1 MLGVIS
7 LPFTLFVTDFAGGVL
22 LIALVG
28 ASVAGYY
35 LFPYII
41 YADFANVDEILTGE
55 GRAGFYTSFP
65 SIPLN
70 LMQAFSG
77 FMWGV
82 IFSLP
87 EIIQV
92 PSEPT
97 SFVSQGYLF
106 WGPFAA
112 VFLLLSVLVLFKT
125 NLDPDFESLKG
136 KPTSETIPTSAK

>member
-1 MLGVIS
+1 MLGVLS
-7 LPFTLFVTDFAGGVL
+7 LPFTMFVTDFTGGVF

-35 LFPYII
+35 LLPYII
-41 YADFANVDEILTGE
+41 YADFANVDEIMTGE

-70 LMQAFSG
+70 LMQAFAG

-87 EIIQV
+87 EIVPV
-92 PSEPT
+92 PSQPAT
-97 SFVSQGYLF
+97 LISQGYLY

-112 VFLLLSVLVLFKT
+112 LFLLLSVIVLFKT
-125 NLDPDFESLKG
+125 DLDPDFEALKTQHG
-136 KPTSETIPTSAK
+136 VVDSSEG